1 LIEGKELLQIGPQ
14 HPVKNQKLVKTDEAE
29 HLQIQEEMAIHHVH
43 SVEMMKVLHVPIKGK
58 PQLLQTG
65 RLLEIKEPGISL
77 EMMVQIVEIQTVR
90 INSMT
95 EKTSPIVGMMK
106 REHLLQAAMIKA
118 HSPDL
123 RKPAVPL

>member
-1 LIEGKELLQIGPQ
+1 M
-14 HPVKNQKLVKTDEAE
+14 TT
-29 HLQIQEEMAIHHVH
+29 
-43 SVEMMKVLHVPIKGK
+43 VLHGLIKGK
-58 PQLLQTG
+58 PHLLQTD

-77 EMMVQIVEIQTVR
+77 GMMVQIAEIQTVR

-106 REHLLQAAMIKA
+106 REHLLQAAMAKA

-123 RKPAVPL
+123 RKPAAPL